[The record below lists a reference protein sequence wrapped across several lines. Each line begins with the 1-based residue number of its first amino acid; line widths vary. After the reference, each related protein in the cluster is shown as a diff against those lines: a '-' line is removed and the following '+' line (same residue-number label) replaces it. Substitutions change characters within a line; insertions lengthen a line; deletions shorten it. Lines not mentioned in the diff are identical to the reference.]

1 MKYSFKLANK
11 IRTKLLLFIDE
22 EIRTKVNNASS
33 SNKSKENFNSICEIK
48 TQEESFS
55 HIQKETFSYIQENNI
70 FHLNTTKIHN
80 FFMETQFNTF
90 CKLKSHLESRNNF
103 KYRTQKTIEESKN
116 NDVYSKNKKRFYQTY
131 KKNTTK
137 KSIKKFIKNKKRN
150 AKEYLKNLCRDLTN
164 KLEFSKYFNSDSK
177 IQKKSKIY
185 GKSPR
190 SKQLKKDIEKKETLN
205 QSNSI
210 DSFKIILIACDY

>member
-11 IRTKLLLFIDE
+11 IRTKLLLFVDE
-22 EIRTKVNNASS
+22 EMRKKINIIHSLNKTKDNYNP
-33 SNKSKENFNSICEIK
+33 IGEII

-150 AKEYLKNLCRDLTN
+150 
-164 KLEFSKYFNSDSK
+164 S
-177 IQKKSKIY
+177 
-185 GKSPR
+185 
-190 SKQLKKDIEKKETLN
+190 
-205 QSNSI
+205 
-210 DSFKIILIACDY
+210 